1 MTETHTE
8 TQAIKEL
15 HRSRDDRM
23 LAGVCGGLGRYF
35 DLNPV
40 FFRVGF
46 VVLALLG
53 GSGILVYGAAA
64 LVIPNDGQRDSIAVE
79 ALRNRR
85 ARPWPLI
92 GLALVAIASIVLL
105 SHASLWPDNDFLWIV
120 VLVAGGMVLWAH
132 TRDLEGGTSA
142 TAAPPPDGT
151 SPTQPIA
158 PRRRRRHPVLRAILV
173 TCTVL
178 MVLALAA
185 IAIAF
190 AKLDVS
196 LSDGVGDRQYHVETV
211 DNLKSSYELGIGDLD
226 LDLSDLVLPKGT
238 THLDAHVGIGDLRVT
253 VPRNTTVHYDAV
265 AKYGETDAFREEA
278 HGHNNG
284 LAGTIGSGDR
294 VLVVHATVGAGQV
307 SLDRTV
313 R

>member
-1 MTETHTE
+1 MTETHSE
-8 TQAIKEL
+8 NQAIKEL

-64 LVIPNDGQRDSIAVE
+64 LVIPNDGRRDSIAVE

-85 ARPWPLI
+85 TRPWPLI

-132 TRDLEGGTSA
+132 TRDVENEPPPAA
-142 TAAPPPDGT
+142 TPPDGT
-151 SPTQPIA
+151 APTQPIA
-158 PRRRRRHPVLRAILV
+158 PRRRRRHGFLRAIFI
-173 TCTVL
+173 TFTVL
-178 MVLALAA
+178 VVLALAVV
-185 IAIAF
+185 AIAF
-190 AKLDVS
+190 ATLDVS
-196 LSDGVGDRQYHVETV
+196 LSDGVGDRQYHVQTV

-226 LDLSDLVLPKGT
+226 LDLSDLELPMGT
-238 THLDAHVGIGDLRVT
+238 TRLDAHVGIGDLRVI
-253 VPRNTTVHYDAV
+253 VPRNVTVHYDAV

-284 LAGTIGSGDR
+284 LAGTIGSGER
-294 VLVVHATVGAGQV
+294 VLVVNATVGAGQV

>member
-53 GSGILVYGAAA
+53 GSGIIVYGAAA
-64 LVIPNDGQRDSIAVE
+64 LVIPDDGRRDSIAVE

-132 TRDLEGGTSA
+132 TRELEGETP

-151 SPTQPIA
+151 APTQPIA
-158 PRRRRRHPVLRAILV
+158 PRPRRRHRFLRAILV
-173 TCTVL
+173 TFTVL
-178 MVLALAA
+178 VVLALAVV
-185 IAIAF
+185 AIAF

-196 LSDGVGDRQYHVETV
+196 LNDGVGDRQYHVETV
-211 DNLKSSYELGIGDLD
+211 DNLQRSYELGIGDLD

-238 THLDAHVGIGDLRVT
+238 TRLDAHVGIGDLRIT

-278 HGHNNG
+278 HGHENS
-284 LAGTIGSGDR
+284 LAGTIGRGKR

>member
-1 MTETHTE
+1 MTETPSE
-8 TQAIKEL
+8 TPAIKEL
-15 HRSRDDRM
+15 HRSREDRM

-53 GSGILVYGAAA
+53 GSGIIVYGAAA
-64 LVIPNDGQRDSIAVE
+64 LVIPDDGQRDSIAVE

-85 ARPWPLI
+85 TRPWPLI
-92 GLALVAIASIVLL
+92 GLTLVAVASIVLL

-132 TRDLEGGTSA
+132 TRDLDGEPPP
-142 TAAPPPDGT
+142 AAPDGT
-151 SPTQPIA
+151 APTQPV
-158 PRRRRRHPVLRAILV
+158 RRRRRHRVGRAILIA
-173 TCTVL
+173 CAVL
-178 MVLALAA
+178 LIAALGA

-196 LSDGVGDRQYHVETV
+196 LNDGVGDRQYHVETV
-211 DNLKSSYELGIGDLD
+211 DNLQPKYDLGIGDLD
-226 LDLSDLVLPKGT
+226 LDLSDLALPTGET
-238 THLDAHVGIGDLRVT
+238 RVDAHVGIGDLRVT
-253 VPRNTTVHYDAV
+253 VPRGVTVRYDAV

-278 HGHNNG
+278 HGRNNG
-284 LAGTIGSGDR
+284 LAGEIGSGDQ

-307 SLDRTV
+307 SLDRAV